1 MGELGLFF
9 GALDFVVQPD
19 GSWCFL
25 EINAN
30 GNWHWLVKSAGVPL
44 VCAMAEALQ
53 EGRA

>member
-1 MGELGLFF
+1 
-9 GALDFVVQPD
+9 
-19 GSWCFL
+19 L

-44 VCAMAEALQ
+44 VSAMADALQ